1 MNKAKLTARP
11 IGKQSAPDYVVEQIK
26 TGLIERSI
34 RPGDRLPSEPELAEL
49 YGVSRGSIRQAM
61 KSLEMLGVISI
72 RPGDGSY
79 VNDSISANNLN
90 PLAFAMLAVEPSG
103 SEFSN
108 ARLILELSIMKLV
121 LDNPEAL
128 EAAMP
133 RLEANVDMQSA
144 MIKHGASI
152 EDMVENDKHF
162 HMLLAEACGNRIMQA
177 IYGYVIDSF
186 SAMMVYTTK
195 MQNRDLI
202 SENTADH
209 HTSILKALKTG
220 NYEKVEQAVRQTMEG
235 WGSLLEAIE
244 S

>member
-1 MNKAKLTARP
+1 
-11 IGKQSAPDYVVEQIK
+11 
-26 TGLIERSI
+26 
-34 RPGDRLPSEPELAEL
+34 
-49 YGVSRGSIRQAM
+49 
-61 KSLEMLGVISI
+61 
-72 RPGDGSY
+72 
-79 VNDSISANNLN
+79 
-90 PLAFAMLAVEPSG
+90 
-103 SEFSN
+103 
-108 ARLILELSIMKLV
+108 
-121 LDNPEAL
+121 
-128 EAAMP
+128 
-133 RLEANVDMQSA
+133 
-144 MIKHGASI
+144 
-152 EDMVENDKHF
+152 MVENDKHF

-235 WGSLLEAIE
+235 WGSLLAAIE